1 MSSSEA
7 GARGKMHAEWM
18 SVKKGGKMKKILIV
32 DDEPGIRKLVK
43 STLKSKDYQ
52 ILQAENGQKAVDIAR
67 EENPDLIL
75 MDIMMPGDLD
85 GLDVTRILKGDPK
98 TSHSTIIIL
107 SARIQEE
114 DLVQGMQAGADE
126 YFTKPFSPLALVKK
140 AEEVLGGTEI

>member
-1 MSSSEA
+1 
-7 GARGKMHAEWM
+7 MHAEWM

-85 GLDVTRILKGDPK
+85 GLGATRILKGDPK
-98 TSHSTIIIL
+98 TSHSAIIIL

-114 DLVQGMQAGADE
+114 DLAKGMQAGANE
-126 YFTKPFSPLALVKK
+126 YFTKPFSPLDLVKK
-140 AEEVLGGTEI
+140 VEEVLGS